1 MKTADSI
8 IQIVAQV
15 CSEYPEIVAAY
26 LFGSASDGESVINDV
41 DILVLLRPDVD
52 KYKAYFDLA
61 YSLAKTLG
69 ISEDRIDL
77 LFLNLDEVDPVIL
90 YNAINRG
97 VLLKNSDSNIL
108 GDRIDALSGYFLEN
122 EPMIMQA
129 KHLRQDRMEAFC
141 ADR

>member
-1 MKTADSI
+1 MRLDLMALKR
-8 IQIVAQV
+8 
-15 CSEYPEIVAAY
+15 CLHEKPEVVAAY
-26 LFGSASDGESVINDV
+26 LFGSATEGESVINDL

-52 KYKAYFDLA
+52 EYRAYFDLGG
-61 YSLAKTLG
+61 SLAKTLG
-69 ISEDRIDL
+69 ISEDRVDL
-77 LFLNLDEVDPVIL
+77 LFLNLDEANPVIL

-108 GDRIDALSGYFLEN
+108 GDRIDALSRYFLEN